1 MQNMIAYP
9 IESVDNALRL
19 IVLLGQYS
27 GQAGPDGAAAGPGLG
42 VAEAARRLG
51 VAPSTA
57 HRVLAMLRHHGFAI
71 QDSRRRY
78 HLGPVFARVGQ
89 GGRQGRDLRAA
100 MRPHLGLV
108 SRQLQETVHLMV
120 LQGTAVRFL
129 EGVEATHALRV
140 GTRAGMVL
148 PAHCT
153 SGGKAML
160 AQLTRTEVDALY
172 AHGLP
177 DIYGPALADLPALR
191 GHLTTVRRRGYA
203 INREESER
211 GITGVGVCLRD
222 TDGRVHGA
230 MAVAMPTARC
240 PNSRIPEVGRLLR
253 QTADGLAGELL
264 DVA

>member
-1 MQNMIAYP
+1 MQNIVAYP

-19 IVLLGQYS
+19 ILLLGRHA
-27 GQAGPDGAAAGPGLG
+27 GEAGPDGAVTGPGLG

-57 HRVLAMLRHHGFAI
+57 HRLLAMLRHHGFAV
-71 QDSRRRY
+71 QDGRRRY
-78 HLGPVFARVGQ
+78 HLGPACAQAGH
-89 GGRQGRDLRAA
+89 GGPPARDLRAV

-108 SRQLQETVHLMV
+108 SRELQETVHLMV
-120 LQGTAVRFL
+120 LEGTAVRFI

-160 AQLTRTEVDALY
+160 AHLTKAEVDALY

-177 DIYGPALADLPALR
+177 EIYGPALADLPALR
-191 GHLTTVRRRGYA
+191 GHLAGVRRRGYA

-211 GITGVGVCLRD
+211 GITGIGVCLRD

-240 PNSRIPEVGRLLR
+240 PNSRIPEVGRLL
-253 QTADGLAGELL
+253 QQAAGQLTGELR